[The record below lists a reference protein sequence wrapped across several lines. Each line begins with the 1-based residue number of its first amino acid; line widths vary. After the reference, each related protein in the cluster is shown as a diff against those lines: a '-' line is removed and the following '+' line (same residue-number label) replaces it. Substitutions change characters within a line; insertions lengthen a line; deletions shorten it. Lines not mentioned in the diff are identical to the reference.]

1 MSHQG
6 ARPGPGP
13 VRHAEGSSCM
23 DIGWVWEKVET
34 TPYFVVQGVAVWPHL
49 GPWLVSQVSGCRIS
63 RCGGGG
69 GSPRCPENEVPT
81 PSSRGAWHIVG
92 TQRVREA

>member
-69 GSPRCPENEVPT
+69 GQPGW
-81 PSSRGAWHIVG
+81 GARAG
-92 TQRVREA
+92 GAGGAPPQPKMPGE